1 MQGGKRGIRQ
11 DSERAL
17 HHVRPGMQCLPLP
30 YAHPRLSGSGVFFR
44 LAIGGDAIPSVG
56 WEGREKGAGLGAAD
70 GSGASRLRGHSL
82 PLMIA
87 RAHRLDGL
95 EQYSEKAPTY
105 L

>member
-44 LAIGGDAIPSVG
+44 LAIGGDAIPSVI
-56 WEGREKGAGLGAAD
+56 WIPHKQWHDFREARNALTRPEAALRRRDRKAAKGCGF
-70 GSGASRLRGHSL
+70 
-82 PLMIA
+82 
-87 RAHRLDGL
+87 
-95 EQYSEKAPTY
+95 
-105 L
+105 